1 MVTPETDGFKVLA
14 TWNHHGMIVHR
25 HCPDPA
31 QFVELGTAPD
41 PGTLGRKSRRPSLGK
56 SMTADERKV
65 ARNRW
70 QNR

>member
-1 MVTPETDGFKVLA
+1 MVTPETDGFKEF
-14 TWNHHGMIVHR
+14 G
-25 HCPDPA
+25 
-31 QFVELGTAPD
+31 ELRTASH
-41 PGTLGRKSRRPSLGK
+41 PGTLGRKSRPSLGK

>member
-1 MVTPETDGFKVLA
+1 MVTQETDGFKVLT

-25 HCPDPA
+25 RSPDPA
-31 QFVELGTAPD
+31 QFVELGTTSD
-41 PGTLGRKSRRPSLGK
+41 PGTLGRKGGPSLGK
-56 SMTADERKV
+56 SMTADERKA